1 MLPAYWTKIILCIR
15 INFNQQKGRYLQTW
29 GNWMGERIADA
40 ADVTV
45 IKQAR
50 HHKDVA
56 FRMSVIRRSL
66 EVWTLE
72 RALPV

>member
-1 MLPAYWTKIILCIR
+1 
-15 INFNQQKGRYLQTW
+15 
-29 GNWMGERIADA
+29 MGERIADA